1 MMNEKLE
8 LAMIELYSGRCN
20 VALKAKEIDVP
31 LEELKRLF
39 NEYVSQRPID
49 VRDPDL
55 WSGDHELA
63 WPWV

>member
-20 VALKAKEIDVP
+20 VALKAKEIDIP

-39 NEYVSQRPID
+39 RDYVAERPID
-49 VRDPDL
+49 VNDPDT
-55 WSGDHELA
+55 WSGDIELA
-63 WPWV
+63 WPWA